1 MRASNLEGKEKGH
14 RVRCLPWQCG
24 VAVLLLLL
32 VLAACSVP
40 QNVTIEVNGGSQKV
54 KAEAETVRQVLSE
67 AEVTL
72 GDLDRVEPDLWE
84 SVQEGMEIRVI
95 RVREETEVEVQKI
108 PFERRVIK
116 DEALEVGE
124 SRLMQKGAE
133 GEEEVVYLVTYED
146 GEEVAR
152 KVVARR
158 VVEEPVPEVE
168 LVGAKGLLPSIP
180 ISGTIAYISYG
191 NAWVMRHESGQKR
204 PLTTSGD
211 LDGRVFTLS
220 PDGTRLLFT
229 RNSGSSSALN
239 SLWMV
244 STVVV
249 GDEPQ
254 SLGIEGV
261 RYAEWSPDG
270 TEIAYS
276 TAEKTQGAPGWKAKN
291 DLYILGDG
299 RDREVRPPSAGGIY
313 GWWGTNFAWSPD
325 GSLFAYADADEVG
338 VIDASTGDRS
348 ILLSFAPYYTYA
360 EWVWVPTLSWSP
372 DGLFLV
378 TTAHDISEEETFDL
392 WVLGVDGK
400 VKARLVPEVGLWS
413 SPRWSFGDSILF
425 GQAESPDRSQETR
438 YLLYVVDR
446 DGSNEERIL
455 PRGEEGLVV
464 EELVPW
470 VWSPFPSG
478 YFTYRASLQD
488 EPWGGEIIVVK
499 EGNLHLLDLENGS
512 WKQLTLDGGASQP
525 RWAR

>member
-1 MRASNLEGKEKGH
+1 MKGEEKGQ
-14 RVRCLPWQCG
+14 RVRRLSGWCG
-24 VAVLLLLL
+24 VAVSLLLL
-32 VLAACSVP
+32 VVAACSVP
-40 QNVTIEVNGGSQKV
+40 KNVTIEVDGKSRV
-54 KAEAETVRQVLSE
+54 VETEAETVRQVISE
-67 AEVTL
+67 AGVAL

-84 SVQEGMEIRVI
+84 MVEEGVEIVVTRV
-95 RVREETEVEVQKI
+95 EESEEVEVSAI
-108 PFERRVIK
+108 PFEKEVIK
-116 DEALEVGE
+116 DESLEVGE
-124 SRLMQKGAE
+124 RRLVRKGRK
-133 GEEEVVYLVTYED
+133 GKEEVTYRITFED

-152 KVVARR
+152 EVVARR
-158 VVEEPVPEVE
+158 VIEEPVSKV
-168 LVGAKGLLPSIP
+168 VVRGAKGILPSVP

-204 PLTTSGD
+204 PLTVSGD
-211 LDGRVFTLS
+211 LDGRAFALS

-229 RNSGSSSALN
+229 RTAGLALN

-254 SLGIEGV
+254 PLGIEGV

-270 TEIAYS
+270 NKIAYS
-276 TAEKTQGAPGWKAKN
+276 TAEKTQGAPGWKARN
-291 DLYILGDG
+291 DLWIASLEGEKE
-299 RDREVRPPSAGGIY
+299 EVLPPSSGGIY

-348 ILLSFAPYYTYA
+348 ILLSFTPYYTYA

-372 DGLFLV
+372 DSLFLV
-378 TTAHDISEEETFDL
+378 TTAHHISDEETFDL

-400 VKARLVPEVGLWS
+400 VKTRLVPQVGIWS

-425 GQAESPDRSQETR
+425 GRAENPDRSQEAR
-438 YLLYVVDR
+438 YLLYTVDW
-446 DGSNEERIL
+446 DGRNEERIL
-455 PRGEEGLVV
+455 PQGEEGLVV
-464 EELVPW
+464 EELTPW

-478 YFTYRASLQD
+478 YFTYGASPQD
-488 EPWGGEIIVVK
+488 EPWGEEVIVVK
-499 EGNLHLLDLENGS
+499 EGNLHLLDLEDGS
-512 WKQLTLDGGASQP
+512 WKQLTIDGGASQP

>member
-1 MRASNLEGKEKGH
+1 MWG
-14 RVRCLPWQCG
+14 RVAFIPFLM
-24 VAVLLLLL
+24 VLL
-32 VLAACSVP
+32 VACSQSRVVIIRADGKS
-40 QNVTIEVNGGSQKV
+40 QVVETEVQ
-54 KAEAETVRQVLSE
+54 TVREVLE
-67 AEVTL
+67 DAGVTF

-84 SVQEGMEIRVI
+84 SVEEGMEIRVI
-95 RVREETEVEVQKI
+95 RVQEEREIEVQKV

-116 DEALEVGE
+116 DEALETGE

-133 GEEEVVYLVTYED
+133 GEEEVAYLVTYED

-158 VVEEPVPEVE
+158 VVLEPVPEVK

-180 ISGTIAYISYG
+180 VSGTIAYISYG

-204 PLTTSGD
+204 PLTVSGD
-211 LDGRVFTLS
+211 LDGRVFALS
-220 PDGTRLLFT
+220 PDGSRLLFT
-229 RNSGSSSALN
+229 RTIGSALN

-254 SLGIEGV
+254 PLGIEGV
-261 RYAEWSPDG
+261 RYAEWSSNGDK
-270 TEIAYS
+270 IAYS
-276 TAEKTQGAPGWKAKN
+276 TAEKTPGAPGWKARN
-291 DLYILGDG
+291 DLYILDDG
-299 RDREVRPPSAGGIY
+299 REREVQPPSTGGIY

-338 VIDASTGDRS
+338 VIDASTGERLT
-348 ILLSFAPYYTYA
+348 LLSFAPYYTYA

-372 DGLFLV
+372 DSLFLV
-378 TTAHDISEEETFDL
+378 TTAHSDEAFDL

-400 VKARLVPEVGLWS
+400 VKARLVPQAGIWS

-425 GQAESPDRSQETR
+425 GQAESPGRSQESR
-438 YLLYVVDR
+438 YLLYTVDR
-446 DGSNEERIL
+446 DGSNEERL
-455 PRGEEGLVV
+455 SPRGEEGLVV
-464 EELVPW
+464 EEIVPW
-470 VWSPFPSG
+470 VWSP
-478 YFTYRASLQD
+478 
-488 EPWGGEIIVVK
+488 WGGEVVVVK

-512 WKQLTLDGGASQP
+512 WQQLTIDGGGSQP

>member
-1 MRASNLEGKEKGH
+1 M
-14 RVRCLPWQCG
+14 
-24 VAVLLLLL
+24 AVSLLLL
-32 VLAACSVP
+32 VVAACSVP
-40 QNVTIEVNGGSQKV
+40 KNVTIEADGKSRVV
-54 KAEAETVRQVLSE
+54 ETEARTVRQVLSE
-67 AEVTL
+67 AEVAL

-84 SVQEGMEIRVI
+84 KVEDGMKIVVT
-95 RVREETEVEVQKI
+95 RVREEREVEVQRV

-124 SRLMQKGAE
+124 SQLMQKGEE
-133 GEEEVVYLVTYED
+133 GEEEVIYLVIYED

-158 VVEEPVPEVE
+158 VVLEPRPEVKF
-168 LVGAKGLLPSIP
+168 VGAKGLLPSIP

-204 PLTTSGD
+204 PLTVSGD
-211 LDGRVFTLS
+211 LDGRVFALS

-229 RNSGSSSALN
+229 RNTGSSSALN

-249 GDEPQ
+249 GDEPWP
-254 SLGIEGV
+254 LGIEGV
-261 RYAEWSPDG
+261 RYAEWSSDG
-270 TEIAYS
+270 DKIAYS
-276 TAEKTQGAPGWKAKN
+276 TAEKTQGAPGWKARN
-291 DLYILGDG
+291 DLYILDHG
-299 RDREVRPPSAGGIY
+299 REREVQPPSTGGIY

-338 VIDASTGDRS
+338 VIDASSGDRS
-348 ILLSFAPYYTYA
+348 LLLSFAPYYTYA

-372 DGLFLV
+372 DSLFLV
-378 TTAHDISEEETFDL
+378 TTAHDISHGAFDL

-400 VKARLVPEVGLWS
+400 VKARLVPEVGIWS
-413 SPRWSFGDSILF
+413 SPRWSFGGSILF
-425 GQAESPDRSQETR
+425 GQAESPDRSQESR
-438 YLLYVVDR
+438 YLLYTVDR
-446 DGSNEERIL
+446 DGSSEERVF
-455 PRGEEGLVV
+455 PARGEEGLVV

-470 VWSPFPSG
+470 VWSPWSG
-478 YFTYRASLQD
+478 KVV
-488 EPWGGEIIVVK
+488 VVK

-512 WKQLTLDGGASQP
+512 WKQLTIDGGASQP

>member
-1 MRASNLEGKEKGH
+1 MEERGRAVRS
-14 RVRCLPWQCG
+14 RVAFVPLLM
-24 VAVLLLLL
+24 VLL
-32 VLAACSVP
+32 VACSHSKG
-40 QNVTIEVNGGSQKV
+40 VTIRMDGRSQTV
-54 KAEAETVRQVLSE
+54 ETEAETVRQVLSE
-67 AEVTL
+67 AEVAL

-95 RVREETEVEVQKI
+95 RVQEETEVEVQKT
-108 PFERRVIK
+108 PFERRAIK

-124 SRLMQKGAE
+124 SRLVQEGVE
-133 GEEEVVYLVTYED
+133 GEEEVVWLLTYED

-158 VVEEPVPEVE
+158 VVVEPVPEVE

-180 ISGTIAYISYG
+180 LSGTIAYISYG

-204 PLTTSGD
+204 PLTVSGD
-211 LDGRVFTLS
+211 LDGRVFALS

-229 RNSGSSSALN
+229 RTIGSALN

-254 SLGIEGV
+254 PLGIEGV

-270 TEIAYS
+270 DKIAYS
-276 TAEKTQGAPGWKAKN
+276 TAEKTEGAPGWKARN
-291 DLYILGDG
+291 DLWIASLEDEEE
-299 RDREVRPPSAGGIY
+299 EVLPPSSGGIY
-313 GWWGTNFAWSPD
+313 GWWGMNFAWSPD

-338 VIDASTGDRS
+338 VIDASSGERTT
-348 ILLSFAPYYTYA
+348 LLSFAPYYTYA

-372 DGLFLV
+372 DSLFLV
-378 TTAHDISEEETFDL
+378 TTTHSDEGTFDL
-392 WVLGVDGK
+392 WVLSVDGK
-400 VKARLVPEVGLWS
+400 VKVRLVPQVGIWS
-413 SPRWSFGDSILF
+413 SPRWSSGDSILF

-438 YLLYVVDR
+438 YFLYTVDR
-446 DGSNEERIL
+446 DGSNEEKVFP

-470 VWSPFPSG
+470 VGSPG
-478 YFTYRASLQD
+478 
-488 EPWGGEIIVVK
+488 GGEVIVVK
-499 EGNLHLLDLENGS
+499 EGNLHLLDLENRS
-512 WKQLTLDGGASQP
+512 WNQLTIDGGASQP

>member
-1 MRASNLEGKEKGH
+1 VWG
-14 RVRCLPWQCG
+14 RV
-24 VAVLLLLL
+24 AFIFFFMVLL
-32 VLAACSVP
+32 VACSQPKGV
-40 QNVTIEVNGGSQKV
+40 IIRADGKSQV
-54 KAEAETVRQVLSE
+54 VETEAQTVREVLEE
-67 AEVTL
+67 AGVSL
-72 GDLDRVEPDLWE
+72 GGLDRVEPDLWE
-84 SVQEGMEIRVI
+84 SAERGMEIRVI
-95 RVREETEVEVQKI
+95 RVQEKEEVAVQKV

-116 DEALEVGE
+116 DEALEAGE
-124 SRLMQKGAE
+124 SRLMQEGAE

-146 GEEVAR
+146 GQEVAR

-158 VVEEPVPEVE
+158 VILEPVAEVR
-168 LVGAKGLLPSIP
+168 VTGAKGLLPSIP

-191 NAWVMRHESGQKR
+191 NAWVMHHESGQKR
-204 PLTTSGD
+204 PLTVSGD
-211 LDGRVFTLS
+211 LDGRVFALS

-229 RNSGSSSALN
+229 RTTGSALN

-254 SLGIEGV
+254 PLKIEDV

-270 TEIAYS
+270 QEIAYS

-291 DLYILGDG
+291 DLYILSWHEGT
-299 RDREVRPPSAGGIY
+299 RKEVLPPSGGGIY
-313 GWWGTNFAWSPD
+313 GWWGMNFAWSPE

-338 VIDASTGDRS
+338 VIDGSTGERS
-348 ILLSFAPYYTYA
+348 LLISFAPYYTYA

-378 TTAHDISEEETFDL
+378 TTIHDISEEAFDL

-400 VKARLVPEVGLWS
+400 VKARLVPQVGIWS

-438 YLLYVVDR
+438 YLLYVMDR
-446 DGSNEERIL
+446 DGSNAKRLFPPKE
-455 PRGEEGLVV
+455 EEGLVV

-470 VWSPFPSG
+470 VWSP
-478 YFTYRASLQD
+478 
-488 EPWGGEIIVVK
+488 WGGEVVVVK
-499 EGNLHLLDLENGS
+499 EGNVHLLDLEDGS
-512 WKQLTLDGGASQP
+512 FKQLTIDGGASQP

>member
-1 MRASNLEGKEKGH
+1 MEKGQKA
-14 RVRCLPWQCG
+14 RRLPGWCG
-24 VAVLLLLL
+24 VAVSLLLLL
-32 VLAACSVP
+32 VAACSVP
-40 QNVTIEVNGGSQKV
+40 KSVTIEVEGKSRV
-54 KAEAETVRQVLSE
+54 VETEAERVRQVLSE
-67 AEVTL
+67 AEVAL

-95 RVREETEVEVQKI
+95 RVQEERKVEVQEI
-108 PFERRVIK
+108 PFERRVIR

-158 VVEEPVPEVE
+158 VIEEPVAEVK

-204 PLTTSGD
+204 PLTVSGD
-211 LDGRVFTLS
+211 LDGWVFALS

-229 RNSGSSSALN
+229 RTTRSALN

-254 SLGIEGV
+254 PLGIEGV
-261 RYAEWSPDG
+261 RYAEWSSDG
-270 TEIAYS
+270 HEFAYS
-276 TAEKTQGAPGWKAKN
+276 TAEKTQGAPGWKARN
-291 DLYILGDG
+291 DLWIASLEGEKE
-299 RDREVRPPSAGGIY
+299 EVLPPSWGGIY

-338 VIDASTGDRS
+338 VIDASTGEHS
-348 ILLSFAPYYTYA
+348 ILLSFPPYHTYA
-360 EWVWVPTLSWSP
+360 EWVWVPILSWSP
-372 DGLFLV
+372 DSLFLV
-378 TTAHDISEEETFDL
+378 TTAHDISDEETFDL

-400 VKARLVPEVGLWS
+400 VKARLVPEVGIWS
-413 SPRWSFGDSILF
+413 SPRWSLGDSILF
-425 GQAESPDRSQETR
+425 GRAESPDRSQESR

-470 VWSPFPSG
+470 VWSSWSG
-478 YFTYRASLQD
+478 KA
-488 EPWGGEIIVVK
+488 VMVK

-512 WKQLTLDGGASQP
+512 WKQLTIDGGASRP

>member
-1 MRASNLEGKEKGH
+1 MVS
-14 RVRCLPWQCG
+14 
-24 VAVLLLLL
+24 LLLL
-32 VLAACSVP
+32 VVAACSVP
-40 QNVTIEVNGGSQKV
+40 KNVTIEVDGKSQV
-54 KAEAETVRQVLSE
+54 VETEAETVRQVLSE
-67 AEVTL
+67 AEVAL
-72 GDLDRVEPDLWE
+72 GDLDRVGPDLWE
-84 SVQEGMEIRVI
+84 GVQEGMEIRVI
-95 RVREETEVEVQKI
+95 RVQEEREVEVQKI

-116 DEALEVGE
+116 DEALEVGG

-158 VVEEPVPEVE
+158 VVVDSVPEVE

-204 PLTTSGD
+204 PLTVSSD
-211 LDGRVFTLS
+211 LDGRVFALS

-229 RNSGSSSALN
+229 RTAGSALN
-239 SLWMV
+239 NLWMV

-254 SLGIEGV
+254 PLGIEGV
-261 RYAEWSPDG
+261 RYAEWSSDG
-270 TEIAYS
+270 AKIAYS
-276 TAEKTQGAPGWKAKN
+276 SAEKTQGAPGWKARN
-291 DLYILGDG
+291 DLYILDDDDG
-299 RDREVRPPSAGGIY
+299 REREVQPPSAGGIY
-313 GWWGTNFAWSPD
+313 GWWGMNFAWSPD

-338 VIDASTGDRS
+338 VIDASTGERS
-348 ILLSFAPYYTYA
+348 ILLSFSPYYTYA
-360 EWVWVPTLSWSP
+360 EWVWVPTLSWSS
-372 DGLFLV
+372 DSLFLV
-378 TTAHDISEEETFDL
+378 TTAHDISDEETFDL

-400 VKARLVPEVGLWS
+400 VKVRLVPEVGIWS

-455 PRGEEGLVV
+455 PRGEEGLAV
-464 EELVPW
+464 EELAPW
-470 VWSPFPSG
+470 VWSPF
-478 YFTYRASLQD
+478 RDSLQD
-488 EPWGGEIIVVK
+488 EPWGGEVVVVK
-499 EGNLHLLDLENGS
+499 EGSLHLLDLENGS
-512 WKQLTLDGGASQP
+512 WRQLTLDGGASQP
-525 RWAR
+525 QWAR

>member
-1 MRASNLEGKEKGH
+1 
-14 RVRCLPWQCG
+14 
-24 VAVLLLLL
+24 VAVSLLLL
-32 VLAACSVP
+32 VLAACNVP
-40 QNVTIEVNGGSQKV
+40 KNVTIEVEGTSQIV
-54 KAEAETVRQVLSE
+54 ETEAETVRQVLSE

-95 RVREETEVEVQKI
+95 RVQEETEVAVQKI

-116 DEALEVGE
+116 DEALAVGE
-124 SRLMQKGAE
+124 SRLMQEGAE

-152 KVVARR
+152 KVVARE
-158 VVEEPVPEVE
+158 VLVEPVAEVE
-168 LVGAKGLLPSIP
+168 LVGAKGLLPSTP

-211 LDGRVFTLS
+211 LDGRVVALS

-229 RNSGSSSALN
+229 RTTGFSSALN

-244 STVVV
+244 NTVVV

-254 SLGIEGV
+254 ELGIEGV
-261 RYAEWSPDG
+261 RYAEWSSDG
-270 TEIAYS
+270 DKIAYS
-276 TAEKTQGAPGWKAKN
+276 TAEKTQGAPGWKARN
-291 DLYILGDG
+291 DLYILDDG
-299 RDREVRPPSAGGIY
+299 RESEVQPPSTGGIY

-348 ILLSFAPYYTYA
+348 LLLSFAPYYTYA

-372 DGLFLV
+372 DSLFLAI
-378 TTAHDISEEETFDL
+378 TAHHISDEETFDL

-400 VKARLVPEVGLWS
+400 VKARLVPQVGIWS

-425 GQAESPDRSQETR
+425 GQAESPDRSQESR
-438 YLLYVVDR
+438 YLLCTVDQ
-446 DGSNEERIL
+446 DGSNEEKVF
-455 PRGEEGLVV
+455 PPQGEEGLVV

-470 VWSPFPSG
+470 VWSP
-478 YFTYRASLQD
+478 R
-488 EPWGGEIIVVK
+488 GGEVIVVK
-499 EGNLHLLDLENGS
+499 EGNLHLLDLEDGS
-512 WKQLTLDGGASQP
+512 WKQLTIDGGASQP